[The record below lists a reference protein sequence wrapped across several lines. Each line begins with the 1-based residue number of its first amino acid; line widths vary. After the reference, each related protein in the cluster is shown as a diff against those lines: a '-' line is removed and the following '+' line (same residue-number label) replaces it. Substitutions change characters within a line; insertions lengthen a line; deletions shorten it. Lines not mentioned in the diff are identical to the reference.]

1 MFRKYVNFYLSTLVT
16 VYHDDFYVKKMHLT
30 SVRFTFGLK
39 GCQLYQMQAIQTD
52 TDL

>member
-1 MFRKYVNFYLSTLVT
+1 
-16 VYHDDFYVKKMHLT
+16 MHLT
-30 SVRFTFGLK
+30 FVQFIFELK

>member
-1 MFRKYVNFYLSTLVT
+1 MNAFNFFRFI
-16 VYHDDFYVKKMHLT
+16 FE
-30 SVRFTFGLK
+30 LK